1 MSKIK
6 LNTITIKDT
15 VSIHNLACFKRSKDG
30 LFMTYKEELVVYD
43 KAIYYV
49 KYFNGSD
56 DTATLYD
63 LKENGKTLYSI
74 FSKNNLI

>member
-1 MSKIK
+1 
-6 LNTITIKDT
+6 
-15 VSIHNLACFKRSKDG
+15 
-30 LFMTYKEELVVYD
+30 MTYKEELVVYD
-43 KAIYYV
+43 KAIYYL

-63 LKENGKTLYSI
+63 LKENSKTLYSI

>member
-15 VSIHNLACFKRSKDG
+15 VSIHNLACFERSKDS

-49 KYFNGSD
+49 K
-56 DTATLYD
+56 
-63 LKENGKTLYSI
+63 
-74 FSKNNLI
+74 